1 MPGSFP
7 VFDAVVEHLLQRL
20 APQRAVDIGAGAG
33 KYGRMLAASAPDSQR
48 VAVEI
53 EAAHVQRFELDQW
66 YQRVDLADAAD
77 WWRQQPGECF
87 DLALLGDSLG
97 HLPKSAGIDLLNAL
111 VYRCAWIVVVAPEFI
126 VPQTVDGMASGMHRS
141 VWSERDLA
149 WHDLW
154 AWDNCRATTLMVLRG
169 YQASP
174 NLTLAQWVAEVNA
187 GQVPL
192 RHFDGQADVR
202 PARLRLVQQPR
213 EVDYRL
219 P

>member
-20 APQRAVDIGAGAG
+20 APPRALDIGAGAG
-33 KYGRMLAASAPDSQR
+33 KYGRMLAAAVPAGQR

-53 EAAHVQRFELDQW
+53 EPAYVQRFGLDQC
-66 YQRVDLADAAD
+66 YQRVDLADAAQ
-77 WWRQQPGECF
+77 WWRQHPDECF
-87 DLALLGDSLG
+87 DLAVLGDSLE

-126 VPQTVDGMASGMHRS
+126 VQQAVDGVASEAHQS
-141 VWSERDLA
+141 VWSERDLH

-154 AWDNCRATTLMVLRG
+154 AWDNCRAMTLLVLRG

-187 GQVPL
+187 GQIPL